1 MNKEELKTQLSDD
14 LCNYCP
20 WKNGEIDHQCD
31 TSLCEGAYCDDAFE
45 AFMDENQGYFMMRNK

>member
-1 MNKEELKTQLSDD
+1 MSKEELKMQLGDD

-31 TSLCEGAYCDDAFE
+31 SLCEGTYCDDAFE
-45 AFMDENQGYFMMRNK
+45 AFMNENQGYFDDDAE

>member
-1 MNKEELKTQLSDD
+1 MQLGDD

-31 TSLCEGAYCDDAFE
+31 SLCEGTYCDDAFE
-45 AFMDENQGYFMMRNK
+45 AFMDENQGYFDDDAE

>member
-1 MNKEELKTQLSDD
+1 MNKEELKTQLGDD

-20 WKNGEIDHQCD
+20 WKNGEIDHQRD

-45 AFMDENQGYFMMRNK
+45 AFMDENQGYFDDDAE